1 MASPNVVMRKDDT
14 AQRTPAAP
22 ALDADLAKRLLH
34 DMMLIRRFEE
44 KAAEIY
50 ALGKIGGFLHL
61 SIGEEAVAAGAT
73 SVLRPDDYAISTYRE
88 HGHCLAKGSDP
99 RRVMAELFGRR
110 DGFSKGKGGSMHLF
124 DKSANF
130 LGGHAIVGAHLPLA
144 AGVGFAIKYQGGDQ
158 VIVCAT
164 SATARSPKG
173 EFHESMN
180 LAARSGSCRSSSS
193 ARTTATRWAPPSSA
207 RSPRPRS
214 TSSGAATTCRASR
227 STAWTCSPS
236 ARSSAARSSGR
247 GATRRPSL
255 IEARTYRFRGHSMR
269 DPAGAVYRTKE
280 EVEREKLRDPIVLL
294 RDRALREGTSHRR
307 GRADDREGRQ
317 RPGRRGG
324 RLRRCVAGAAGRV
337 ALHRH
342 LQGELTMA
350 VMTYREALN
359 LALREEM
366 HRDPRVF
373 VMGEEVGLYE
383 GAYKVTQGLLK
394 EFGPKR
400 IVDTPIAESGFTGV
414 GIGAA
419 MVGLRPV
426 VEMMTF
432 NFALLALDQIVNS
445 AAKMNYMSGGQYN
458 IPIVIRGPGGPAH
471 QLAAQHSQSMEA
483 YFYHVPG
490 LKVVRPSTPADAK
503 GLLKSAIRD
512 DNPVIFIESETLYA
526 VKGEVP
532 DDPEFLI
539 PLGQAVVRREG
550 TDVTV
555 VAYMGMM
562 YRAMEAAEE
571 LAKDGISVEIV
582 DPRTLRPMD
591 TATIIGSVRKTHRAV
606 VVEAGAGFAGM
617 GSEIAA
623 FITEQAFDDL
633 DAPVERVTG
642 ANAPMPYARNLEKL
656 KTPTKEKII
665 DAVRRVCNAN
675 GS

>member
-1 MASPNVVMRKDDT
+1 
-14 AQRTPAAP
+14 
-22 ALDADLAKRLLH
+22 
-34 DMMLIRRFEE
+34 
-44 KAAEIY
+44 
-50 ALGKIGGFLHL
+50 
-61 SIGEEAVAAGAT
+61 
-73 SVLRPDDYAISTYRE
+73 
-88 HGHCLAKGSDP
+88 
-99 RRVMAELFGRR
+99 
-110 DGFSKGKGGSMHLF
+110 
-124 DKSANF
+124 
-130 LGGHAIVGAHLPLA
+130 
-144 AGVGFAIKYQGGDQ
+144 
-158 VIVCAT
+158 
-164 SATARSPKG
+164 
-173 EFHESMN
+173 
-180 LAARSGSCRSSSS
+180 
-193 ARTTATRWAPPSSA
+193 
-207 RSPRPRS
+207 
-214 TSSGAATTCRASR
+214 
-227 STAWTCSPS
+227 
-236 ARSSAARSSGR
+236 
-247 GATRRPSL
+247 
-255 IEARTYRFRGHSMR
+255 
-269 DPAGAVYRTKE
+269 
-280 EVEREKLRDPIVLL
+280 
-294 RDRALREGTSHRR
+294 
-307 GRADDREGRQ
+307 
-317 RPGRRGG
+317 
-324 RLRRCVAGAAGRV
+324 
-337 ALHRH
+337 
-342 LQGELTMA
+342 MA

-359 LALREEM
+359 QALREEM

-373 VMGEEVGLYE
+373 VIGEEVGLYE

-394 EFGPKR
+394 EFGAKR

-445 AAKMNYMSGGQYN
+445 AAKMYYMSGGQYN

-471 QLAAQHSQSMEA
+471 QLAAQHSQSMES

-503 GLLKSAIRD
+503 GLLKSSIRD

-532 DDPEFLI
+532 DDEDFLI

-550 TDVTV
+550 THVTV
-555 VAYMGMM
+555 IAYMGMM

-571 LAKDGISVEIV
+571 LAKEDISVEIV

-591 TATIIGSVRKTHRAV
+591 TATIVGSVRKTHRAV

-642 ANAPMPYARNLEKL
+642 ASAPMPYARNLERA
-656 KTPTKEKII
+656 KTPSKDKII
-665 DAVRRVCNAN
+665 EAIRKVCYVR